1 MYSLIGCSCMQY
13 NGARLSRIPLMCNLL
28 VHVQYLSSQH
38 AIWLTADKS
47 HNVSSQHATWL
58 TADKSQ
64 VHVQYFS
71 SYHYNI
77 ISIQSIHDKKRT
89 MNVRKYMLSC

>member
-1 MYSLIGCSCMQY
+1 MIVKNTFNVQP
-13 NGARLSRIPLMCNLL
+13 I

-71 SYHYNI
+71 IDSKYSWQKGH
-77 ISIQSIHDKKRT
+77 HERKKIYAKLL
-89 MNVRKYMLSC
+89 NEKSQA